1 MENNRLN
8 FNDVPEK
15 IKSVMRERF
24 ESDPYVRLER
34 VKAQSLC
41 NKGNFAEALVINKK
55 MEELFCQ
62 VVLKYMQEAERNVKP
77 INLKLANLP
86 QEDIRYIL
94 ANIMTVYVV
103 ADIMDMAIYN
113 ANERLKKNDKELSL
127 DLFNELNQTA
137 KLAQDN
143 MAYLCKTTNY
153 IEHGGW
159 DNVVDN
165 LYKMMFNKAKSIMR
179 NAEEYDKNNIVKPK
193 NNK

>member
-41 NKGNFAEALVINKK
+41 NKGNFAEALLINKK

-86 QEDIRYIL
+86 AEDIRYIL
-94 ANIMTVYVV
+94 TNIMTVYVV

-143 MAYLCKTTNY
+143 MAYLCNTTNY

-193 NNK
+193 K